1 MFLVIRSYR
10 VLCSCLYILHVYKVV
25 VQEMTSTGAAVHR
38 YQIGELFVHMSE
50 EETQEVLEQAKE
62 RLQEELTK
70 LKTSAESIE
79 GVMSTLKLKLYS
91 KFGDSINLEA
101 D

>member
-1 MFLVIRSYR
+1 M
-10 VLCSCLYILHVYKVV
+10 VLRYSHVCLQCLYKR
-25 VQEMTSTGAAVHR
+25 TSTGHR
-38 YQIGELFVHMSE
+38 YQIGEVFMHMSE
-50 EETQEVLEQAKE
+50 EETQEALEKAKE

-70 LKTSAESIE
+70 LKTSAETTE
-79 GVMSTLKLKLYS
+79 GVMTQLKVQLYS